1 MLDGASGGAYANT
14 KIMASGDLNEYLIQD
29 LVNRVA
35 PIDSFGVGTE
45 LSTSRDDP
53 AMNGVYKLVPIKMPL
68 AGYNERRVDEKTS
81 PAKKT
86 YPGPKQIY
94 RILENGSIIFNLE
107 N

>member
-1 MLDGASGGAYANT
+1 
-14 KIMASGDLNEYLIQD
+14 
-29 LVNRVA
+29 
-35 PIDSFGVGTE
+35 
-45 LSTSRDDP
+45 
-53 AMNGVYKLVPIKMPL
+53 MNGVYKLVPIKMPL